1 MKSKG
6 GPVRPGEE
14 KTPGDHVAKLHLFDE
29 EARRRAGPALWLSR
43 HPGLLVAILLLAAA
57 PVVFR
62 ALLNSSGVL
71 TDEPAP
77 AEPVVPL
84 AAAEEPPRFRHGL
97 TPLPDAAISSPVNTS
112 APITVRAI
120 GADGAPLTGALV
132 RFSVSQGAGTLNA
145 DSARTDGAGLARVDL
160 ALPARSGRTTVVA
173 GLVGSPLPGATFTV
187 TALSGAPRQVAIVQ
201 GNRQQADAGALL
213 PDRLGVRVTDGGGN
227 PVRGVEVRFR
237 VMAGNGEVAPERTRT
252 DSAGQA
258 TAFWRLGASA
268 GEQRVAAI
276 APDADADFL
285 TFIATAR
292 AEAQAQ
298 APPAATRPPTSARN
312 LSNDSVTGIPTL
324 APVLVAPQSFA
335 VGGNFVCAIPGGD
348 VSCRGANDRGQ
359 RASEPGTSFV
369 SIVAGLS
376 HGCGLTNSGE
386 ASCWGANESGQ
397 LGDGSRADRAAP
409 VGVSTELR
417 FSRLVAGAA
426 HTCGLA
432 GGGRALCWGNNLNGQ
447 LGDGS
452 REDRTT
458 PTPVASNQSFA
469 RLVAG
474 WSHTC
479 ASDAGGD
486 TYCWGLNDHG
496 QLGDGTGLDRLVPAR
511 VAGTF
516 ESLVAG
522 SAHTCGIRAGQVYCW
537 GNNGFGQLGDGTTA
551 DHNVPTPVQGL
562 PGTPAR
568 LAAGA
573 VSTCALLTDG
583 SAWCWGQNLHGQLG
597 DGTTQSRSAPVRVS
611 GDYTFRSL
619 FAGGA
624 LTCGFAADGL
634 DYCWGLN
641 QSGQLGD
648 GSRVSRSVPTRV
660 GG

>member
-6 GPVRPGEE
+6 GPVRPGEQ
-14 KTPGDHVAKLHLFDE
+14 KTPGDHVAKLHLFDD
-29 EARRRAGPALWLSR
+29 EARRRGGPAGWLSR
-43 HPGLLVAILLLAAA
+43 HPGLLVTVLLLAAA
-57 PVVFR
+57 PFVYR
-62 ALLNSSGVL
+62 WLQDSSGAL
-71 TDEPAP
+71 PDEPAP
-77 AEPVVPL
+77 SEPVVP
-84 AAAEEPPRFRHGL
+84 AAAAQDPPRFRQGL
-97 TPLPDAAISSPVNTS
+97 TPLPDAAISSPVGAS
-112 APITVRAI
+112 QAITVRAI
-120 GADGAPLTGALV
+120 GTDGAPLTGALV
-132 RFSVSQGAGTLNA
+132 RFSISQGPGTLNA

-160 ALPARSGRTTVVA
+160 ALPARPGRTTVVA
-173 GLVGSPLPGATFTV
+173 GLVGSPLPGTTFTV
-187 TALSGAPRQVAIVQ
+187 TSLAGAPRQVSIAQ
-201 GNRQQADAGALL
+201 GNRQEADAGTLL
-213 PDRLGVRVTDGGGN
+213 PDRLGVRVTDDGGN
-227 PVRGVEVRFR
+227 PVPGIEVRFR
-237 VMAGNGEVAPERTRT
+237 VVAGNGEVAPERTRT
-252 DSAGQA
+252 DSAGRA

-276 APDADADFL
+276 APDANSDFL
-285 TFIATAR
+285 TFTATAR
-292 AEAQAQ
+292 AQ
-298 APPAATRPPTSARN
+298 PPAQTTQSAARPPTT
-312 LSNDSVTGIPTL
+312 TGNPSDDPATAVPTT

-359 RASEPGTSFV
+359 RASQPGTSFV
-369 SIVAGLS
+369 SLVAGLS

-397 LGDGSRADRAAP
+397 LGDGSRADRSAP
-409 VGVSTELR
+409 VDVSTELR

-432 GGGRALCWGNNLNGQ
+432 GGGRAVCWGKNLNGQ

-458 PTPVASNQSFA
+458 PTPVASNQSFV
-469 RLVAG
+469 RLAAG

-479 ASDAGGD
+479 ASAAGGD

-496 QLGDGTGLDRLVPAR
+496 QLGDGSGLDRLTPTR

-597 DGTTQSRSAPVRVS
+597 DGTTQNRSAPVRVS
-611 GDYTFRSL
+611 GDYTFRSI

-624 LTCGFAADGL
+624 LTCGFAEDGL